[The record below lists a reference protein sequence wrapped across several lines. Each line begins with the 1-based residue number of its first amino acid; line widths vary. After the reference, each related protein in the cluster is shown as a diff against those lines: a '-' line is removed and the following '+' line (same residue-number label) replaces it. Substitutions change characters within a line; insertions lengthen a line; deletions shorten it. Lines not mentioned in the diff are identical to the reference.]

1 MQVPDAERTGGG
13 EPFPGFSGSDSRGD
27 IDKPETEP
35 KMEILKFLFEFGV
48 VTVVIAAVAALKFLR
63 N

>member
-1 MQVPDAERTGGG
+1 MLRGREAG
-13 EPFPGFSGSDSRGD
+13 EPFPGFSGSDSQGNTN
-27 IDKPETEP
+27 KPETEP
-35 KMEILKFLFEFGV
+35 KMEILEFLFEFGV

>member
-1 MQVPDAERTGGG
+1 MLRGREAEN
-13 EPFPGFSGSDSRGD
+13 PFQDSQALTLKVIPTNLRQNQ
-27 IDKPETEP
+27 

-48 VTVVIAAVAALKFLR
+48 VTVIIAAVAALKFLR

>member
-1 MQVPDAERTGGG
+1 
-13 EPFPGFSGSDSRGD
+13 
-27 IDKPETEP
+27 
-35 KMEILKFLFEFGV
+35 MEILKFLFEFGV

>member
-1 MQVPDAERTGGG
+1 MLRGWETG
-13 EPFPGFSGSDSRGD
+13 EPFPGFSDSDSQGNTN
-27 IDKPETEP
+27 KPETEP
-35 KMEILKFLFEFGV
+35 KMEILEFLFEFGV